1 MSYVSY
7 ADVVDGLHERF
18 LTIAGFPAY
27 NEEGVLI
34 NLLRYE
40 PAVIHHTPTIYT
52 LLDGFERNA
61 SGQLT
66 AMHYRILHRLVIQWQ
81 DNEQAELALMPFVHR
96 VPAAVDSDQTLGG
109 RITMGLARIS
119 SGQSGFVIISNTKYR
134 CLDFFS
140 TVPTKAPFQ
149 SGI

>member
-7 ADVVDGLHERF
+7 QDVVEGLHERF
-18 LTIAGFPAY
+18 LTIPDFPAY
-27 NEEGVLI
+27 NGAGDLI
-34 NLLRYE
+34 NLLKYE
-40 PAVIHHTPTIYT
+40 PGVIHHTPTIYT

-81 DNEQAELALMPFVHR
+81 DNEQAELELMPFVHS
-96 VPAAVDSDQTLGG
+96 VPAAVDVDQTLGG
-109 RITMGLARIS
+109 RITMGLARITS
-119 SGQSGFVIISNTKYR
+119 AQSGFIIISQTKYR